1 MHGRQRLEVS
11 SELRFRRVSIMTR
24 QVSYADVIL
33 RYKASS
39 IPSTNCVKG
48 VRRCNEK
55 QICYKKWTH
64 GND

>member
-1 MHGRQRLEVS
+1 MEVS

-48 VRRCNEK
+48 VRVVMKSKSVIKNRHMEL
-55 QICYKKWTH
+55 I
-64 GND
+64 DE